1 MSSATEAGTGAG
13 AHPVASGAR
22 SGLVLGIASG
32 VSIVAAYVFLLAAG
46 RILGSEDYGS
56 LAALLGLL
64 AVVLIPAGALQMA
77 VSREIS
83 RHVAS
88 GDSAGASRLAR
99 GTLRLSLFAT
109 LPLLV
114 VAFVLAV
121 PLAHVLHIHSIAFV
135 VLAESTLATAL
146 VFPLAM
152 GVLQG
157 MQRFHAL

>member
-1 MSSATEAGTGAG
+1 MLASSPAATRSG
-13 AHPVASGAR
+13 VRSGAI
-22 SGLVLGIASG
+22 LAIATA
-32 VSIVAAYVFLLAAG
+32 VSILAAYVFLLAAG

-64 AVVLIPAGALQMA
+64 TIILIPAGALQMA

-88 GDSAGASRLAR
+88 GDSAGAARLAR

-114 VAFVLAV
+114 VAFALGV
-121 PLAHVLHIHSIAFV
+121 PLAHVLHLHSVAVV
-135 VLAESTLATAL
+135 VL
-146 VFPLAM
+146 
-152 GVLQG
+152 
-157 MQRFHAL
+157 